1 MAVMIFY
8 CPHCEQ
14 MFTGEG
20 TAADKPACPHC
31 GQAVQST
38 GYTKEEWIALM
49 PDQRI
54 ATLKALSK
62 PMDSTDNN
70 DLISPAEKQPVHVG
84 EKIKSVADALCLVEI
99 LSIVVGVVWWMAEA
113 EDEEML
119 IFALPA
125 AVIGIFLAWVSWLLL
140 YAYGE
145 LVEKTAANERNT
157 HQILQLMQQNQPQQN
172 KTEG

>member
-20 TAADKPACPHC
+20 TAADKPSCPHC
-31 GQAVQST
+31 GQATQST

-54 ATLKALSK
+54 AALKAVSK
-62 PMDSTDNN
+62 PMDSDNN
-70 DLISPAEKQPVHVG
+70 NVVEDKPVHVG
-84 EKIKSVADALCLVEI
+84 EKIKSVASALCAVEM
-99 LSIVVGVVWWMAEA
+99 LATGVGIVWWMTEI

-119 IFALPA
+119 VLALLA
-125 AVIGIFLAWVSWLLL
+125 AVVGIFLAWVSWLLL

-157 HQILQLMQQNQPQQN
+157 HRILQLMQQNYAQQN
-172 KTEG
+172 KTED